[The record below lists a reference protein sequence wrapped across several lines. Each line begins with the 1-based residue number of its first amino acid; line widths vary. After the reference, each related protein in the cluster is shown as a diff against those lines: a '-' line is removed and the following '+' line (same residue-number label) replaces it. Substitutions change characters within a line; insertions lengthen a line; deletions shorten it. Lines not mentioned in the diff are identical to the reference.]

1 MPKRMIAHQPFSR
14 EVPAARVCVLMV
26 HGILG
31 SPHHFDMLLPYIP
44 KDWSFRSLQLDGHGG
59 EVRDFRRTSREKWEA
74 QVEREVADACASYER
89 VVIVAHSMGCMLTAN
104 AVVKL
109 HLEHKIGSML
119 FLGAALY
126 PKCDPPVVRTA
137 VRMLNF
143 APDDGEDACVAAAR
157 RCCGVD
163 VYQTPLWE
171 LLACIPR
178 FLDLFAISRY
188 TRAHLAG
195 YALPMVALQ
204 SLHDEVVGRRAI
216 KPFLKNPH
224 ARGEFLPA
232 SLHFYYPAKD
242 ARRICNVF
250 ADIVVQVD
258 KNLQK
263 IPLCD

>member
-1 MPKRMIAHQPFSR
+1 MIAHQPFSR

-44 KDWSFRSLQLDGHGG
+44 EDWSFRSLQLDGHGG
-59 EVRDFRRTSREKWEA
+59 KVRDFRRTSREKWEA

-109 HLEHKIGSML
+109 HLEHKIGGML

-143 APDDGEDACVAAAR
+143 PPDDGEDACVAAAR

-163 VYQTPLWE
+163 VYKTPLCE
-171 LLACIPR
+171 SNITQIKGLSFRAS
-178 FLDLFAISRY
+178 AHAGVGISRMH
-188 TRAHLAG
+188 RVFSFLRG
-195 YALPMVALQ
+195 LPHQ
-204 SLHDEVVGRRAI
+204 RHRSLVRNDSFCSFYLLEDNDTI
-216 KPFLKNPH
+216 TLS
-224 ARGEFLPA
+224 LPA
-232 SLHFYYPAKD
+232 DAPAPK
-242 ARRICNVF
+242 AAPASGIFSEHKQTNQHR
-250 ADIVVQVD
+250 
-258 KNLQK
+258 
-263 IPLCD
+263 